1 MLKSIMPR
9 AKGILFE
16 TTLDPATATIDKLRM
31 ERVWRRSW
39 NKGFSSRHKQSAIGY
54 PYSEN
59 LIAKI
64 QNENAEEEIL
74 HQIKAMMNNYD
85 FHFVTLYC
93 SFLPGQNNSCLR

>member
-31 ERVWRRSW
+31 E
-39 NKGFSSRHKQSAIGY
+39 KGFEGEAEIKGFHRGINKVAIGY

-59 LIAKI
+59 LIAKFRMKMRRKKYY
-64 QNENAEEEIL
+64 
-74 HQIKAMMNNYD
+74 IK
-85 FHFVTLYC
+85 
-93 SFLPGQNNSCLR
+93 LRL